1 MSDYNKFVTAINKV
15 FDYLNKM
22 KAGWNDQDNLNYI
35 ESIEELVKRIA
46 KNKWKLMYDRLLDS
60 YSVYVE
66 NIPKKICKYKEIT
79 IVIDDSGIR
88 YFSGLC

>member
-1 MSDYNKFVTAINKV
+1 
-15 FDYLNKM
+15 
-22 KAGWNDQDNLNYI
+22 
-35 ESIEELVKRIA
+35 
-46 KNKWKLMYDRLLDS
+46 MYDRLLDS

>member
-1 MSDYNKFVTAINKV
+1 
-15 FDYLNKM
+15 M
-22 KAGWNDQDNLNYI
+22 KIYQLDSELKRHDIMIFTKDLENVED
-35 ESIEELVKRIA
+35 LVKRIA
-46 KNKWKLMYDRLLDS
+46 KNKWKLMYDRLLDN

>member
-1 MSDYNKFVTAINKV
+1 
-15 FDYLNKM
+15 M
-22 KAGWNDQDNLNYI
+22 KIYQLDSELKRHDIAMFTKDI
-35 ESIEELVKRIA
+35 ESIEELVKRVA

-66 NIPKKICKYKEIT
+66 NIPKKICEYKKIT

>member
-1 MSDYNKFVTAINKV
+1 
-15 FDYLNKM
+15 M
-22 KAGWNDQDNLNYI
+22 KIYQLDNELKRHNIMIFTKDI
-35 ESIEELVKRIA
+35 ESIEELVKRIE
-46 KNKWKLMYDRLLDS
+46 KNKWKLMYDTLLNS
-60 YSVYVE
+60 CSVYVE